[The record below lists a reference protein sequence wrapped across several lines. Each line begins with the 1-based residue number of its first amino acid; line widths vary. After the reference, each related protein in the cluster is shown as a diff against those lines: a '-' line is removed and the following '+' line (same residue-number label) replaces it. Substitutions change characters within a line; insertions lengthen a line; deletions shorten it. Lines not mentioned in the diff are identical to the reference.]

1 MTPLARP
8 SDEPGDDADEPA
20 GEAGRGPPMS
30 GFNLSDWAIRNRSVT
45 IFIMAAV
52 LVAGVSSFYKLGR
65 AEDPPFTFRTMVV
78 KAIWPGATLDE
89 TLQQVTERLERT
101 LQEVPNLDD
110 LPQLHARRLHHH
122 LRRLDRQHPGQARCR
137 CLVPGAQEG
146 RRHASYPA
154 AGHARPLLQ

>member
-1 MTPLARP
+1 
-8 SDEPGDDADEPA
+8 
-20 GEAGRGPPMS
+20 MS

-89 TLQQVTERLERT
+89 TVQPVSYTHLT
-101 LQEVPNLDD
+101 LPTMQ
-110 LPQLHARRLHHH
+110 
-122 LRRLDRQHPGQARCR
+122 
-137 CLVPGAQEG
+137 
-146 RRHASYPA
+146 
-154 AGHARPLLQ
+154 